1 MRFRRLRPALSAVVL
16 LSCMSPR
23 ASAQI
28 VPINPGAPINPVVS
42 EPDPARARLRLGPVM
57 LNPGLDLMNLGIDTN
72 VFNQPPGLE
81 QDDFTFTLTP
91 KADVWMKAGPTWI
104 SGNVREDLVWY
115 QKFSTERAA
124 NTSAAVNWI
133 VPLNRLRFSVGTAYL
148 WARERP
154 SFEIDARVPRR
165 ETQFT
170 GAAEV
175 RAFSRTFF
183 GMQGSRR
190 RVDFQDDARFVD
202 TALQFQ
208 LNHVATAYGF
218 TARHELTPLT
228 SISIDAG
235 RQNDRFEFSSLRDSD
250 STVAGVQLILDPS
263 ALIKGS
269 ARVGYRDFKPVDK
282 SVPGYQGPTVAVD
295 LSYVLLGSTRFGI
308 QVTRDVQYSYDVN
321 QPYFV
326 QNGLATT
333 IQQQIYGPVDAI
345 AGLGFYS
352 LDYRDR
358 TGVVV
363 LYPDRTDNDRSFNFG
378 VGYHMT
384 SDLRIGA
391 RLEKQW
397 RDSEN
402 PIRRFE
408 GFRVG
413 MVFSYGS

>member
-1 MRFRRLRPALSAVVL
+1 MRCRGILPAFSAVVL
-16 LSCMSPR
+16 TTCISAP
-23 ASAQI
+23 AAAQI
-28 VPINPGAPINPVVS
+28 VPINPGAPITPVVS
-42 EPDPARARLRLGPVM
+42 EPDTTRARLRLGPVM
-57 LNPGLDLMNLGIDTN
+57 LNPGLDLTNLGVDTN

-81 QDDFTFTLTP
+81 QDDFTFTLVP
-91 KADVWMKAGPTWI
+91 KTDAWMKVGPTWI

-115 QKFSTERAA
+115 QEFSTERAA

-148 WARERP
+148 WARDRP

-165 ETQFT
+165 ETQYT

-175 RAFSRTFF
+175 RTFSRTFF
-183 GMQGSRR
+183 GVQGSRR
-190 RVDFQDDARFVD
+190 RVDFQDDATFVD

-208 LNHVATAYGF
+208 LNRVATAF
-218 TARHELTPLT
+218 ALTARHELSPLT
-228 SISIDAG
+228 SISVDAG

-250 STVAGVQLILDPS
+250 STIAGAQVILDPS
-263 ALIKGS
+263 AFIKGS
-269 ARVGYRDFKPVDK
+269 ARVGYRDFEPIDK

-295 LSYVLLGSTRFGI
+295 LSYILLGSTRFGV
-308 QVTRDVQYSYDVN
+308 QVTRDVQYSYDIN
-321 QPYFV
+321 QPYFI
-326 QNGLATT
+326 QSGLAAT

-345 AGLGFYS
+345 AGFGSYS
-352 LDYRDR
+352 LDYHDR

-363 LYPDRTDNDRSFNFG
+363 LYPDRTDKDRSFNLG

-384 SDLRIGA
+384 PDLRIGG

-408 GFRVG
+408 GFRIGV
-413 MVFSYGS
+413 VFSYGS